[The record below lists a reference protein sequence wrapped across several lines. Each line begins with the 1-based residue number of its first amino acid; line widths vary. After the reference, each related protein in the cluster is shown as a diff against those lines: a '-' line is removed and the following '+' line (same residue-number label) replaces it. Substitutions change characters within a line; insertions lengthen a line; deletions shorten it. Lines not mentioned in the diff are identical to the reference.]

1 MASFVKSHDLSQTLR
16 FPFAAFLKR
25 KNTRYLDFS
34 KDIFTS
40 LLKDLLSESEN
51 LLCHQQAIAQNFQS
65 CYFCSCCSFA
75 YFSCSCCFFSCSCCY
90 FCCSCCW
97 LLLLIATLE
106 LKLVLVLRLAPL
118 FSISTPVLQFT
129 EQLRFCDKGPAEFE
143 LIEDVELSV
152 ELVLV

>member
-1 MASFVKSHDLSQTLR
+1 MFNVASFVKSHDLSQTLR

-65 CYFCSCCSFA
+65 CYFCSCS
-75 YFSCSCCFFSCSCCY
+75 Y

-129 EQLRFCDKGPAEFE
+129 VQLRFCDKGPAEFE

-152 ELVLV
+152 ELALV